1 MPNLCLPSRPNLEHL
16 KGQART
22 LQRQV
27 RAGEKVALDT
37 VRAFHPRP
45 RPAESAETFPLADA
59 QLVLARQYGFPSWTA
74 LSRHLAVVERY
85 ARYPHEDG
93 QAIGTG
99 SPADDLLRLGCLL
112 YGGDD
117 TLRHAEAR
125 ALLNGQPDL
134 AGATIYTAAA
144 VGDVAAAQRFLNE
157 DPTGASRTGGPF
169 DWEPLLYLAYSRI
182 ESDAPGHDQLAV
194 ARLLL
199 EGGADPDAGYLWDG
213 NYPFTALTGAFGGG
227 EDKTNQPPHRHAL
240 ALARLLLEAGADS
253 NDSQA
258 LYNRQFDPDPSHLQL
273 LIEFGLGTGA
283 GGPWH
288 ARLQSSHGTPA
299 ELLEDQLVAAAVE
312 NRPEWAR
319 LALSAGAD
327 PDGLGTRHPL
337 RYGLTPYE
345 AAVRRGNR
353 EVADLL
359 REAGATVPELDPVEE
374 FLSACMAADP
384 AAVEGLLADRPG
396 LAADAITSRPDAVL
410 QATELRRP
418 AVIRLLAGLGFD
430 VNVWA
435 RITPLH
441 QAAYD
446 GDVDVVRTLLDVGAD
461 PDLRDPGFDATPL
474 GWAEHA
480 RRADVIE
487 VLRARMRTDLESS

>member
-1 MPNLCLPSRPNLEHL
+1 MPTLCLPSRPNLEHL

-27 RAGEKVALDT
+27 RVGDKAALDT

-45 RPAESAETFPLADA
+45 DVGEAPETFPLAEA
-59 QLVLARQYGFPSWTA
+59 QFVVARQYGFASWPA
-74 LSRHLAVVERY
+74 LCRHLAVVERY

-93 QAIGTG
+93 QAVGSG

-125 ALLNGQPDL
+125 ALLKEQPEL

-144 VGDVAAAQRFLNE
+144 VGDRAAVERLLAE
-157 DPTGASRTGGPF
+157 DPACVNRTGGPF
-169 DWEPLLYLAYSRI
+169 NWEPLLYLAYSRI
-182 ESDAPGHDQLAV
+182 DSDAPGHDPLAA

-199 EGGADPDAGYLWDG
+199 DAGADPNAGYLWDG

-240 ALARLLLEAGADS
+240 ALARLLLEAGADP

-258 LYNRQFDPDPSHLQL
+258 LYNRQFEPDDSHLRL
-273 LIEFGLGTGA
+273 LIEFGLGTDR

-288 ARLQSSHGTPA
+288 ARLNSAHGTPA
-299 ELLEDQLVAAAVE
+299 ALLEDQVVVAAFE

-319 LALSAGAD
+319 LALAAGAD

-353 EVADLL
+353 EVAEVL
-359 REAGATVPELDPVEE
+359 RAAGATVPELDPVED
-374 FLSACMAADP
+374 FLSACMAGDR
-384 AAVEGLLADRPG
+384 AAVDRMLADRPG
-396 LAADAITSRPDAVL
+396 LKAEAITRRPDAVL

-418 AVIRLLAGLGFD
+418 DAIRLLAELGFD

-446 GDVDVVRTLLDVGAD
+446 GDVAIVQTLLDVGAD
-461 PDLRDPGFDATPL
+461 PELRDPGYNATPL

-480 RRADVIE
+480 RREPVIE
-487 VLRARMRTDLESS
+487 LLRARTEG

>member
-1 MPNLCLPSRPNLEHL
+1 MPALCLPSRPNLEHL

-27 RAGEKVALDT
+27 RVGEKAALEA
-37 VRAFHPRP
+37 VHAFHPRL
-45 RPAESAETFPLADA
+45 RAVESPETFPLADA
-59 QLVLARQYGFPSWTA
+59 QLVLARQYGFPSWPA
-74 LSRHLAVVERY
+74 LRRHLAVVEQY

-93 QAIGTG
+93 QATGTDN
-99 SPADDLLRLGCLL
+99 PADDLLRLGCLL

-125 ALLNGQPDL
+125 ALLNRQPDL

-144 VGDVAAAQRFLNE
+144 VGDVAAAQRFLDD
-157 DPTGASRTGGPF
+157 DPTCVNRTGGPF
-169 DWEPLLYLAYSRI
+169 DWEALLYLAYSRI
-182 ESDAPGHDQLAV
+182 DSDAPGHDPLAV

-199 EGGADPDAGYLWDG
+199 ERGADPDAGYLWDG
-213 NYPFTALTGAFGGG
+213 NYPFTALTGALGGG

-240 ALARLLLEAGADS
+240 ALARLLLEAGADP

-273 LIEFGLGTGA
+273 LVEFGLGTGP

-288 ARLQSSHGTPA
+288 ARLHSSHGTPA
-299 ELLEDQLVAAAVE
+299 QLLEDQLVAAAFE

-359 REAGATVPELDPVEE
+359 REAGATVSELDPVEE
-374 FLSACMAADP
+374 FLSACMAADR
-384 AAVEGLLADRPG
+384 ATVERMLADRPG
-396 LAADAITSRPDAVL
+396 VAAEAITRRPDAIL

-418 AVIRLLAGLGFD
+418 EVIRLLAELGFD

-446 GDVDVVRTLLDVGAD
+446 GDVAVVETLLDVGAD
-461 PDLRDPGFDATPL
+461 PELRDPGFNATPL
-474 GWAEHA
+474 GWAQHA
-480 RRADVIE
+480 RRTDVIDL
-487 VLRARMRTDLESS
+487 LRTQMRTNLESS